1 MKRNINEYVFDDKFA
16 RVSAVQFFG
25 DDPSV
30 KDVMDLLETV
40 QFKNFRAQLLKDLER
55 GVSML
60 IHENNGML
68 YTVRPGSVVAVNE
81 DGDLRIM
88 TCRDFQA
95 IYSPKEVTTNG

>member
-40 QFKNFRAQLLKDLER
+40 KFKNFRPQLLKDLER
-55 GVSML
+55 GTSML
-60 IHENNGML
+60 IHDNSGML
-68 YTVRPGSVVAVNE
+68 YTVRPGDMVLINH
-81 DGDLRIM
+81 DGDLRVM
-88 TCRDFQA
+88 TIRDFRA
-95 IYSPKEVTTNG
+95 IYNIKEE